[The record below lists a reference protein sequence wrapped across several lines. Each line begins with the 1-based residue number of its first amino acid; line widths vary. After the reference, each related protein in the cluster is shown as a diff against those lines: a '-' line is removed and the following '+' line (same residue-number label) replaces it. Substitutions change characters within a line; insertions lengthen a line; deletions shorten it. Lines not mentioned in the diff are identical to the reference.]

1 MRRSSALARRYE
13 EDRAPARADARTA
26 IDISDLG
33 RDVYCVLGMPI
44 DAADMPATLD
54 KIDEAAKKGQPT
66 LISTANLNF
75 LTNSLADFEF
85 RDSLLR
91 SDFCTADGM
100 PIVWLARLLGLPIRQ
115 RVSGA
120 DILDEL
126 RARSGRRKL
135 RVFFF
140 GGADGIA
147 SSARRIL
154 NGENRGLTCVGAL
167 NPGFGTIE
175 DMSSNAII
183 AAINASNA
191 DFLIVALGA
200 AKGQAWLLHNHHRL
214 RVPAR
219 AHLGAA
225 LNFQAGT
232 LRRAPRMLRALGL
245 EWLWRIKEEPQL
257 WERYWRDARTLL
269 RLLCA
274 RVLPLAC
281 GAAHHRWC
289 RAQQLSVR
297 ILTDVESVVLTL
309 GGDATSATVARA
321 TACFQQA
328 LLAAQPLIVLDLAAV
343 RYVDQRFLGSLL
355 MLRKGLHQRGARLLL
370 VAPSRRLRRLFELNE
385 VAFLLKDE

>member
-1 MRRSSALARRYE
+1 MRGSGALARRFE
-13 EDRAPARADARTA
+13 DDRAPAHADARVA
-26 IDISDLG
+26 IDTSDLA

-44 DAADMPATLD
+44 DAADMAATLD

-75 LTNSLADFEF
+75 LANSLADFEF

-126 RARSGRRKL
+126 RAKSGRRKL

-147 SSARRIL
+147 NSARRIL
-154 NGENRGLTCVGAL
+154 NRENSGLTCVGTF
-167 NPGFGTIE
+167 NPGFGSVE
-175 DMSSNAII
+175 DMSSSAII

-214 RVPAR
+214 RAPLR

-225 LNFQAGT
+225 LNFQAG
-232 LRRAPRMLRALGL
+232 AL
-245 EWLWRIKEEPQL
+245 
-257 WERYWRDARTLL
+257 
-269 RLLCA
+269 
-274 RVLPLAC
+274 
-281 GAAHHRWC
+281 
-289 RAQQLSVR
+289 
-297 ILTDVESVVLTL
+297 
-309 GGDATSATVARA
+309 
-321 TACFQQA
+321 
-328 LLAAQPLIVLDLAAV
+328 
-343 RYVDQRFLGSLL
+343 
-355 MLRKGLHQRGARLLL
+355 
-370 VAPSRRLRRLFELNE
+370 
-385 VAFLLKDE
+385 

>member
-1 MRRSSALARRYE
+1 MRGSVVLARRFE
-13 EDRAPARADARTA
+13 EDRVPARVDARAA
-26 IDISDLG
+26 IDTSDLA

-44 DAADMPATLD
+44 DAADMVAALD

-75 LTNSLADFEF
+75 LTNSLTDFEF

-126 RARSGRRKL
+126 RAKSGHRKL
-135 RVFFF
+135 KVFFF

-154 NGENRGLTCVGAL
+154 NGENRGLTCVGTL
-167 NPGFGTIE
+167 NPGFGSIE
-175 DMSSNAII
+175 EMSSSAII

-214 RVPAR
+214 RVPVR

-225 LNFQAGT
+225 LNFQAGA
-232 LRRAPRMLRALGL
+232 LRRAPRMLRVLGL
-245 EWLWRIKEEPQL
+245 EWLWRIKEEPHL

-269 RLLCA
+269 RLLCW

-281 GAAHHRWC
+281 GAARHRWR
-289 RAQQLSVR
+289 RAQQLSVCT
-297 ILTDVESVVLTL
+297 LTDAESVVLTL
-309 GGDATSATVARA
+309 AGDATSATVAHA
-321 TACFQQA
+321 TAVFQQA
-328 LLAAQPLIVLDLAAV
+328 LLGAQSLFVLDLAAV

-355 MLRKGLHQRGARLLL
+355 MLRKCLHQGGGQLLF
-370 VAPSRRLRRLFELNE
+370 VTPSRRVRRLFELNE